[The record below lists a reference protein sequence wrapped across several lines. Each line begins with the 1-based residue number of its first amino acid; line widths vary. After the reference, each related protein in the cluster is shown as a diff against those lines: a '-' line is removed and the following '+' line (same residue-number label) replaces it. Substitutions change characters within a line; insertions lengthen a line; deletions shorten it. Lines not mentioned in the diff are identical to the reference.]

1 MGPHKVNIINILQ
14 LIATPADQ
22 LAYQAV
28 APVNVA
34 RELVNQWF
42 DDFYHPDSPQ
52 FLGEFSAAELA
63 WLAEFHA
70 CYDAYADQ
78 LPDSLAEMLQSSL
91 WAEVMAGAGRV
102 LDLAAWRG
110 MDARYESQP
119 GL

>member
-1 MGPHKVNIINILQ
+1 MGPHKVNIIYALQ

-28 APVNVA
+28 ASVNVA

-52 FLGEFSAAELA
+52 FLREFTAGELA

-70 CYDAYADQ
+70 
-78 LPDSLAEMLQSSL
+78 
-91 WAEVMAGAGRV
+91 
-102 LDLAAWRG
+102 
-110 MDARYESQP
+110 
-119 GL
+119 

>member
-1 MGPHKVNIINILQ
+1 MGPHKVNIINTLQ
-14 LIATPADQ
+14 LIATPANQ

-52 FLGEFSAAELA
+52 FLGEFTAAELA

-70 CYDAYADQ
+70 CYDSRADR
-78 LPDSLAEMLQSSL
+78 LPDSLPEMLQSSL
-91 WAEVMAGAGRV
+91 WTEVVAAAGHV

-110 MDARYESQP
+110 VDARYESQP
-119 GL
+119 GF